1 MAINDDLKALRMVT
15 SAGFDKASAAY
26 RALLDQERGLL
37 AEVDALDA
45 QVRASFGLGSEH
57 SLRVLGGDALF
68 QGWAN
73 ARRADLQ
80 MQIARI
86 RAQKEPLKADLARA
100 FGRDEAL
107 RRILEEQPK

>member
-1 MAINDDLKALRMVT
+1 MAMNEELKALRMVT
-15 SAGFDKASAAY
+15 SARFDMASAAY
-26 RALLDQERGLL
+26 RALIDQERGLL

-45 QVRASFGLGSEH
+45 QVRASFNLASQH

-86 RAQKEPLKADLARA
+86 RAQQEPLKADLVRA

-107 RRILEEQPK
+107 RRILEELPK